1 MEFFVGVPKI
11 VQNFFVGSL
20 WLAFA
25 VANSL
30 ILSVKSTISLFEKL
44 KFVEGLGSIRVKL
57 CNQSR

>member
-44 KFVEGLGSIRVKL
+44 KFVEGLGSIMLKL
-57 CNQSR
+57 